1 MADPILPS
9 RPPSTTNYFE
19 SETPFPTAP
28 PRYVASGSARKLH
41 SATSVDSFLDQV
53 NAPGGK
59 NSTDPNFSDASEK
72 GRNEFLE
79 IPSFLYYPEDLGVNP
94 RYHHFVVFNIY
105 QGTSDEVRLDK
116 RKLNLATSAVQAEGA
131 AGAAITLQNK
141 AEIQKTLEEAGATAG
156 EIEEFLDRLG
166 SVDGFGLSG
175 DAAGN
180 LIAAVSNG
188 IKSLFGVSG
197 AGAVTEEATG
207 VAGLEL
213 SSLEQIG
220 SAISELGI
228 QGYEEL
234 TNTFNFVT
242 QTEGDSAY
250 SNLDETKVGITGK
263 KVNKPKFEQG
273 ILVAN
278 RRFNN
283 ANVKSKDTISLYMPL
298 KFTINDTL
306 VYGEEEM
313 GGIKL
318 MASALS
324 NQRGGVSAL
333 IERALVRGAA
343 DKIGGL
349 VGQFTGED
357 INVGGI
363 RSAMRRN
370 AANPR
375 REMLFKDVGMR
386 SHSFDFVFSPKN
398 QQEADMVLN
407 IIRMFRFH
415 AYPTLQEGGGHFF
428 EFPAEFEM
436 TFYTMDGTNMVVND
450 NLPKLPRLALT
461 SVTVDYSGAG
471 EFKTF
476 EDAKPAFI
484 TLNLSFSEMEQ
495 LTSEHII
502 QGY

>member
-1 MADPILPS
+1 M
-9 RPPSTTNYFE
+9 
-19 SETPFPTAP
+19 
-28 PRYVASGSARKLH
+28 RKLH
-41 SATSVDSFLDQV
+41 SATNVDSFLDQV
-53 NAPGGK
+53 KGNSRSG
-59 NSTDPNFSDASEK
+59 STDPNFSDASEK
-72 GRNEFLE
+72 VRNEFLD

-105 QGTSDEVRLDK
+105 QGTSDEVRLEK
-116 RKLNLATSAVQAEGA
+116 RKLNLATSSVQAKGV
-131 AGAAITLQNK
+131 AGAAITTQNED
-141 AEIQKTLEEAGATAG
+141 EIRKTLTEAGATDEQVQELIDKIGSAG
-156 EIEEFLDRLG
+156 
-166 SVDGFGLSG
+166 GFGLSG
-175 DAAGN
+175 DEAGN
-180 LIAAVSNG
+180 LVSSLANG
-188 IKSLFGVSG
+188 IKSLFGASG
-197 AGAVTEEATG
+197 AGEANVTG
-207 VAGLEL
+207 VAGLEM

-220 SAISELGI
+220 SAINDLGVKAYSELK
-228 QGYEEL
+228 
-234 TNTFNFVT
+234 NTLNFTT
-242 QTEGDSAY
+242 QTGGDSAY
-250 SNLDETKVGITGK
+250 SNLDENKIGITGK
-263 KVNKPKFEQG
+263 KVNKPKFERS

-298 KFTINDTL
+298 KFTINDSL

-343 DKIGGL
+343 DKIGGM

-357 INVGGI
+357 INIGGI

-375 REMLFKDVGMR
+375 REMLFKDVGLR
-386 SHSFDFVFSPKN
+386 NHSFDFVFSPKN